1 MNCYECNR
9 KESALSAR
17 ERELEAK
24 CEILDAWRAPLR
36 PVENATRASVDVEAE
51 QRNGYAAAV
60 VEDVTPSNSPPS
72 PLEPKWLEPKWLFAR

>member
-60 VEDVTPSNSPPS
+60 VEGVTLRASH
-72 PLEPKWLEPKWLFAR
+72 